1 MSNFLHIKYNCGTF
15 PPRWSRK
22 LRRGRGVCRMRAGV
36 PPVVRRRGAE
46 HFFGGAG
53 ACYMVFNIHCGR
65 MCFSEH
71 APRDPSRVL
80 ERRHGLADIVERGTG
95 VTADRPRVSFPHA
108 KRDYIMISENASRHG
123 QQFVQKLF
131 NFSEAL

>member
-1 MSNFLHIKYNCGTF
+1 
-15 PPRWSRK
+15 
-22 LRRGRGVCRMRAGV
+22 
-36 PPVVRRRGAE
+36 
-46 HFFGGAG
+46 
-53 ACYMVFNIHCGR
+53 

-80 ERRHGLADIVERGTG
+80 ERRHALADIVERDTG
-95 VTADRPRVSFPHA
+95 VTESPTTDRPRVNFPHA